1 VFAVGETVMLVP
13 DPMEVPPQLPAYHRQ
28 VAPVPREPPLRVR
41 VVEVPGQIELS
52 PLIEL
57 AAEDSV

>member
-1 VFAVGETVMLVP
+1 MFAVGETLMLVP
-13 DPMEVPPQLPAYHRQ
+13 DPMEVPPQIPAYHRQ
-28 VAPVPREPPLRVR
+28 DAPVPSEPPFSVS
-41 VVEVPGQIELS
+41 VVDVPGQIELS